1 MSYILSDLRTKLRTQ
16 IGDSSLDSTVIL
28 DALNYTEQS
37 IFNTLELTLNS
48 SYQANTV
55 VAGANTVTTAL
66 PTDLQKITALY
77 VTSPAGYATDLSE
90 CFVSPK
96 EFRKMFPVVDQ
107 SSPLKY
113 WTFWTSIEFSTLA
126 DQDHSIRIDYT
137 KSMPLLSGDSDV
149 PSIPQAF
156 EELLI
161 LGAKIRI
168 YEQKEDFDYAGQ
180 FQTRYG
186 DLLEAFLTR
195 YSTRQID
202 AQFVIPGPRQSISR
216 IR

>member
-1 MSYILSDLRTKLRTQ
+1 MAYTVTDLKTKLRTQ
-16 IGDSSLDSTVIL
+16 IGDQSLDSTVML

-48 SYQANTV
+48 TYQSNSVLAGLNTL
-55 VAGANTVTTAL
+55 NTAL
-66 PTDLQKITALY
+66 PTDLQRITALY
-77 VTSPAGYATDLSE
+77 VTAPTGYATDLTE
-90 CFVSPK
+90 CFISPK
-96 EFRKMFPVVDQ
+96 EFRKMYPVVDTTN
-107 SSPLKY
+107 PLKY
-113 WTFWTSIEFSTLA
+113 WTFWTGVEFATLA
-126 DQDHSIRIDYT
+126 DQDHTIRIDYI
-137 KSMPLLSGDSDV
+137 KSMPLLSADADI

-161 LGAKIRI
+161 LGAKMRI

-202 AQFVIPGPRQSISR
+202 AQFVIPGPRQSITR
-216 IR
+216 TR

>member
-1 MSYILSDLRTKLRTQ
+1 MAYTFGDLKNKLLTQ
-16 IGDSSLDSTVIL
+16 IGDASIDSSITG

-37 IFNTLELTLNS
+37 IFNTFEITLNS
-48 SYQANTV
+48 DYQDNS
-55 VAGANTVTTAL
+55 VATGTNVLASAL

-77 VTSPAGYATDLSE
+77 ITSPSAYATDLSE

-96 EFRKMFPVVDQ
+96 EFRKMFPVIDQ
-107 SSPLKY
+107 TNPLKY
-113 WTFWTSIEFSTLA
+113 WTFWTSVEFSSNA
-126 DQDHSIRIDYT
+126 DQDHTVRLDYI
-137 KSMPLLSGDSDV
+137 KSVPLMTADANV
-149 PSIPQAF
+149 PTIPQTY

-161 LGAKIRI
+161 LGAKMRI

-195 YSTRQID
+195 YSTRQVD

>member
-1 MSYILSDLRTKLRTQ
+1 MSYQLSDLRTKLRTQ
-16 IGDSSLDSTVIL
+16 IGDSNLDSTVIL
-28 DALNYTEQS
+28 DALNYAEQS
-37 IFNTLELTLNS
+37 IFNTVEITLNS
-48 SYQANTV
+48 DYQSNTV
-55 VAGANTVTTAL
+55 ATGANTLTTAL
-66 PTDLQKITALY
+66 PDDLQRITALY
-77 VTSPAGYATDLSE
+77 VTSPTGYATDLTE

-96 EFRKMFPVVDQ
+96 EFRKLFPVVDQ
-107 SSPLKY
+107 TNPLKY
-113 WTFWTSIEFSTLA
+113 WTFWTGVEFSTLA
-126 DQDHSIRIDYT
+126 DQDHSIRIDYI
-137 KSMPLLSGDSDV
+137 KSVPLLSDDSDV
-149 PSIPQAF
+149 PSIPEAF

-161 LGAKIRI
+161 LGAKMRI

-195 YSTRQID
+195 YSTRQMD

>member
-1 MSYILSDLRTKLRTQ
+1 MAYTVTDLKTKLRTQ
-16 IGDSSLDSTVIL
+16 IGDQSLDSTVML

-48 SYQANTV
+48 DYQDY
-55 VAGANTVTTAL
+55 TVTAGSNTLSTAL
-66 PTDLQKITALY
+66 PTDLQRITALY
-77 VTSPAGYATDLSE
+77 IIAPAGYAADITD

-96 EFRKMFPVVDQ
+96 EFRKTYPVIDTTN
-107 SSPLKY
+107 PLKY
-113 WTFWTSIEFSTLA
+113 WTFWVDIEFATKA
-126 DQDHSIRIDYT
+126 DQDHSLRIDYI
-137 KSMPLLSGDSDV
+137 KSMPLLSADADV
-149 PSIPQAF
+149 PSIPQSF

-161 LGAKIRI
+161 LGAKMRI

-180 FQTRYG
+180 FQSRYA

-202 AQFVIPGPRQSISR
+202 AQFVIPGPRQSITR
-216 IR
+216 TR